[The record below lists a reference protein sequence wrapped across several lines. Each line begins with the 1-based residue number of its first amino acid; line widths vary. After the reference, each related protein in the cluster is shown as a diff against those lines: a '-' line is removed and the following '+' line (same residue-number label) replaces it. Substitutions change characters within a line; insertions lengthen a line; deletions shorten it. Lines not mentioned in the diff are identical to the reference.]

1 MVRGFV
7 LRSLILCPIIAAG
20 GRFVKGR
27 ITFLSSSR
35 PVRSGLSLTC
45 NAIIPS
51 GNRPVKL
58 YFVYLTRYV
67 KIKR

>member
-7 LRSLILCPIIAAG
+7 FDSLILCPIIAAG

-27 ITFLSSSR
+27 ITFLSSFR
-35 PVRSGLSLTC
+35 PVRSALSLTC
-45 NAIIPS
+45 TRIIPPES
-51 GNRPVKL
+51 RPVKL
-58 YFVYLTRYV
+58 SFHYLARYV